1 MPTFS
6 SKHFNLFKGGFTINQ
21 TTLKVIDPTSSKS
34 IKMEKRDHVV
44 GVTGQLIEVSEDAK
58 VKRGLLKS
66 CLTVKRGL
74 LKSCLT
80 GVRLETI
87 PSIDQRKKTRE
98 GNEYSNRIDR
108 ILSPSGRYK
117 KKLL

>member
-1 MPTFS
+1 MSTFS
-6 SKHFNLFKGGFTINQ
+6 SKHFNLFKVGFTINQ
-21 TTLKVIDPTSSKS
+21 TTLKVIDPISSKS

-58 VKRGLLKS
+58 
-66 CLTVKRGL
+66 VKRGL